1 MSQDGKAPENSRAVR
16 TAPRRPVP
24 RSGPT
29 QITARTRLPRDFPE
43 RRNRP
48 AARTSRQAGL
58 SYGSADSPSVRLF
71 PGRTDCTR
79 FPNRRFGNSYF
90 YPSDYS
96 GLPLFILFCLI
107 PLWHK
112 SAQAIY
118 VLSFGLYGHRFLF
131 RLSPPLFPRR
141 VPVKAFRKRH
151 TERIPEKRAHRDNP
165 ADGMEPA
172 DAHSMQTRHPEIQ
185 RRSRRVHSYYETGTS
200 DIRRP
205 TDFPLQPAYRHRGR
219 ETPDKENPGC
229 RDG

>member
-16 TAPRRPVP
+16 TGPRYPILPGVRSLAPA
-24 RSGPT
+24 PT

-43 RRNRP
+43 RQNRP

-118 VLSFGLYGHRFLF
+118 VLSFGLSGHRFLF
-131 RLSPPLFPRR
+131 RPIAPSFPFH
-141 VPVKAFRKRH
+141 AAS
-151 TERIPEKRAHRDNP
+151 T
-165 ADGMEPA
+165 
-172 DAHSMQTRHPEIQ
+172 
-185 RRSRRVHSYYETGTS
+185 
-200 DIRRP
+200 
-205 TDFPLQPAYRHRGR
+205 
-219 ETPDKENPGC
+219 
-229 RDG
+229 